1 MCCINNNFLSN
12 NSLWLEP
19 ISKEK
24 TFYPENGKSCNLDF
38 LADHL
43 NDETLLDTQNQTFS
57 VFEGEIN
64 NDILFGSHWI
74 FISLFVTIG
83 KWFFYSRFI
92 SQPVD
97 VSESSKDG
105 SGQTESTRSENLT
118 QSAGISREISSTG
131 GDNSNG
137 NGDDPFSNKGS
148 MAGSHYTDYVS
159 FLDWLLNEGAD
170 SLSTNQVDW
179 LVHNGENYGLII
191 QFDNSARTSVI
202 LPWTSSL
209 LSVQRPLS
217 GTSQTVVYS
226 KRNDRQSEFSLVTR
240 EREKVRNNILGI
252 LNGTIRHVGTP
263 ADLFSEVPPQENSG
277 ESAHPS
283 NGGNLLPIVVGLI
296 GSVFAARASGLQ
308 FPQRRRSQS
317 PQPSLPY
324 GIIPSETDVP
334 LAEES
339 GESGSHNGLT
349 TLFILI
355 CTTIFGVQIRRN
367 RGPNPR

>member
-1 MCCINNNFLSN
+1 MCILNQNNNP
-12 NSLWLEP
+12 LWLEP
-19 ISKEK
+19 LSKEK
-24 TFYPENGKSCNLDF
+24 TFYPENGKNHNLDF
-38 LADHL
+38 LVDHL
-43 NDETLLDTQNQTFS
+43 NDETMLDNQNPTFS

-64 NDILFGSHWI
+64 NDLLFGSYWI
-74 FISLFVTIG
+74 FISLFVTFG
-83 KWFFYSRFI
+83 KWFFFSRFI
-92 SQPVD
+92 SQPVEI
-97 VSESSKDG
+97 SESSKDG
-105 SGQTESTRSENLT
+105 SGQTESTTSENVT
-118 QSAGISREISSTG
+118 QSANFSRDIPSTG
-131 GDNSNG
+131 GGNSGG

-159 FLDWLLNEGAD
+159 FLDWLLDENAD
-170 SLSTNQVDW
+170 TLSTNQVDW
-179 LVHNGENYGLII
+179 LVQNGANYGLII

-209 LSVQRPLS
+209 LSVERPLS
-217 GTSQTVVYS
+217 GTNQTVVYS
-226 KRNDRQSEFSLVTR
+226 KRNDRPSEFSLVTR
-240 EREKVRNNILGI
+240 DREKVRNNILGI

-263 ADLFSEVPPQENSG
+263 ADLFSEAPSQENSG

-296 GSVFAARASGLQ
+296 GSVFAARASGFQ

-317 PQPSLPY
+317 PQPS
-324 GIIPSETDVP
+324 GIIPSEA
-334 LAEES
+334 LAEDSED
-339 GESGSHNGLT
+339 SGSYNGLT